1 MTEITMPKLSDTME
15 EGKILR
21 WLKHPGD
28 HIHHGEAIA
37 EIETDKAD
45 MVMEAFDEGQ
55 LDEIRVKEGENAKV
69 GVVIATLRV
78 SDEASAT
85 PASASAP
92 AQPEIRGAEARVHAN
107 GGAAQPVE
115 GNETRSGETEMP
127 AASSRGRIAPVRSI
141 RRRGSAVPEG
151 ERSAQ
156 SVSPEAGVERVEE
169 EAEDETSSRENVPQF
184 HPAMSAVQSAAPTAI
199 AAAPPR
205 PMQIE
210 SDESETIRTD
220 GKVRASPLARRAAEE
235 AGIDISHVHGTGP
248 EGRITKRDVD
258 NFIREQQLFKFRRLI
273 APHEG
278 SPGTREELSKMRK
291 TIAHRMAQSKRE
303 IPHFYV
309 TVEVDMEEAVRFKNS
324 LEVTRLFEEDITYND
339 IIIKATTLAL
349 SRYTR
354 MNASYQDDGI
364 VIYPNI
370 NIGMAVAVEDGLIV
384 PVIHQCEVKTL
395 PEISRASHRL
405 VAKAAHGGFSGEDL
419 SGATFTISNMGMLGV
434 EHFAAVI
441 VPPQAA
447 ILAVSA
453 VKDKP
458 VARNGQVV
466 VGKTMMLTVAC
477 DHRIIDGVVGA
488 RFLNELKRF
497 LENPASLLV

>member
-1 MTEITMPKLSDTME
+1 MPKLSDTME

-28 HIHHGEAIA
+28 QVHHGEPIA
-37 EIETDKAD
+37 EVETDKAD
-45 MVMEAFDEGQ
+45 MVMEAFDDGL
-55 LDEIRVKEGENAKV
+55 LDEIRVKEGESAKV
-69 GVVIATLRV
+69 GAVVALLR
-78 SDEASAT
+78 SAEASR
-85 PASASAP
+85 PAD
-92 AQPEIRGAEARVHAN
+92 R
-107 GGAAQPVE
+107 QPVAAPE
-115 GNETRSGETEMP
+115 AQGLPEEPGQTNRAAGEP
-127 AASSRGRIAPVRSI
+127 SRG
-141 RRRGSAVPEG
+141 
-151 ERSAQ
+151 Q
-156 SVSPEAGVERVEE
+156 SPEAQSEVGPLESQRGRVAPMRPVRRRRVADVETEVERET
-169 EAEDETSSRENVPQF
+169 ATAASQGPQTREDETGSEVESPDKPAPRF
-184 HPAMSAVQSAAPTAI
+184 HPAITALQSAAPTAI
-199 AAAPPR
+199 ATAPTR
-205 PMQIE
+205 PE
-210 SDESETIRTD
+210 SILEPQTHELPAPGDN
-220 GKVRASPLARRAAEE
+220 KLRASPLARRAAEE
-235 AGIDISHVHGTGP
+235 AGIELSHVRGTGP

-258 NFIREQQLFKFRRLI
+258 NFLREQQLFKFRRLI
-273 APHEG
+273 APREG
-278 SPGTREELSKMRK
+278 LPGSREDLSKMRK

-309 TVEVDMEEAVRFKNS
+309 TVEVDMEEAVKLKNS
-324 LEVTRLFEEDITYND
+324 LEATELFEEDITYND
-339 IIIKATTLAL
+339 IIVKATALAL

-354 MNASYQDDGI
+354 MNASFEDDGV

-384 PVIHQCEVKTL
+384 PVIHECEQKTL
-395 PEISRASHRL
+395 PEISRAAHRL
-405 VAKAAHGGFSGEDL
+405 VAKAAHGGFSGDDL

-458 VARNGQVV
+458 VVRNGQVV

-488 RFLNELKRF
+488 RFVNEIKRF